1 MASNILNW
9 RGGLLLKGAVA
20 LALIALGDAMFFQRE
35 LYAGHFGIYGLVLL
49 LGLIAARPAVRR
61 DRRAWA
67 ALALAAAYAG
77 AMIHDASVLAWC
89 LFWIAAGL
97 ATLLPATGR
106 FDDGWRWFQ
115 RLLFHGVVALLGP
128 LIDLFKLQHA
138 RHKRRIGAPGLRRAL
153 PVLILPLIGSA
164 VIVALFT
171 AANPMLEQLFASLTL
186 PGLTTMNVV
195 RLILWGLLF
204 TLIWGLLRP
213 RLPRRLIATF
223 DGSGDLALPG
233 VSVGSV
239 LLSLVAFN
247 LLFAMQNTMDAAW
260 LWGLVPLP
268 DGMTLAAYAHRGA
281 YPLIATA
288 LLAALFVLVTLRPGS
303 STANRPAIRCLV
315 VLWIGQNLFLVA
327 SSIQRTLDYVDA
339 YSLTRM
345 RIAALLWMVLVAL
358 GLVLICWRMLRGC
371 SASWLINANLIA
383 AGVLLS
389 ACTVIDLGEIS
400 ARWNVRHAR
409 EVDGTG
415 AGIDLCYLN
424 GLDGAALLPLIELEQ
439 RPLSPELHR
448 RVSAV
453 RQDVLRRLR
462 SEVHSGGWTWLGQH
476 RVERAEALLPHPVT
490 TDYAYADHDCY
501 GREYAEAMAPD
512 VAAPAI
518 PAAPAPAAPALTG
531 GTER

>member
-1 MASNILNW
+1 MGISVLNW
-9 RGGLLLKGAVA
+9 RGGLLLKGVMA

-35 LYAGHFGIYGLVLL
+35 LYAGHFGIYGLALL
-49 LGLIAARPAVRR
+49 LALIAARPAVRR

-67 ALALAAAYAG
+67 VLALAASYAV
-77 AMIHDASVLAWC
+77 AMIYDASILAWC

-97 ATLLPATGR
+97 ATLLPSTGR

-115 RLLFHGVVALLGP
+115 RLLFHGLIALFGP

-138 RHKRRIGAPGLRRAL
+138 RSKRRIGAPGLRRAL

-164 VIVALFT
+164 VILALFT
-171 AANPMLEQLFASLTL
+171 AANPLLEQLFASMTL
-186 PGLTTMNVV
+186 PGLTTTNVI

-204 TLIWGLLRP
+204 TLSWGLLRP

-233 VSVGSV
+233 VSVSSV
-239 LLSLVAFN
+239 LVSLIVFN
-247 LLFAMQNTMDAAW
+247 LLFAMQNLMDAAW
-260 LWGLVPLP
+260 LWGLVALP
-268 DGMTLAAYAHRGA
+268 DGMTLADYAHRGA

-303 STANRPAIRCLV
+303 STANRPAIRWLV
-315 VLWIGQNLFLVA
+315 VVWIGQNLFLVA

-358 GLVLICWRMLRGC
+358 GLVLICWRMLRNR
-371 SASWLINANLIA
+371 SAGWLINANLIA

-389 ACTVIDLGEIS
+389 ACTFIDLGEIS

-439 RPLSPELHR
+439 RPLSLELQR

-453 RQDVLRRLR
+453 RAVVFVRLR
-462 SEVHSGGWTWLGQH
+462 SEVRSGGWTWLGQQ
-476 RVERAEALLPHPVT
+476 RVERAEAILPLLVT
-490 TDYAYADHDCY
+490 TEHPDASHDCY
-501 GREYAEAMAPD
+501 GREYAEAEVPD
-512 VAAPAI
+512 AAAPAI
-518 PAAPAPAAPALTG
+518 PATLAPAAPALTG